1 MNYRDQ
7 WVINEQ
13 GEKFLFTVE
22 MQRRLDRLG
31 LPVEPASLSQLED
44 VIDDSQNRGD
54 SRHYDSRRRD
64 DRGRD
69 NRGRDNRDRNY
80 RDRDNRDRD
89 NRDRDRRDEGGGTA
103 VFVEDAPKETF
114 EEPPTIQIDPQTGK
128 YIGRMKW
135 YNMKKGYGFIV
146 RGAGEEIFFHK
157 SGTVGEPTD
166 LKEGQWILYDVE
178 ETHKG
183 PEATEVEPYTSDPE
197 LLG

>member
-7 WVINEQ
+7 WITNEQ

-22 MQRRLDRLG
+22 MQRKLDRAG
-31 LPVEPASLSQLED
+31 LPVEPASLSQLE
-44 VIDDSQNRGD
+44 VETPRDSYREPRQR
-54 SRHYDSRRRD
+54 SYQE
-64 DRGRD
+64 
-69 NRGRDNRDRNY
+69 RNY
-80 RDRDNRDRD
+80 REPKEPRQDFGD
-89 NRDRDRRDEGGGTA
+89 A
-103 VFVEDAPKETF
+103 VQEVEDS
-114 EEPPTIQIDPQTGK
+114 EPDGPSEPIEGPLTIQIDPQTGK

-157 SGTVGEPTD
+157 SGTVGEPTE

-183 PEATEVEPYTSDPE
+183 PEATEVEPYAGNTD